1 MISSQKEKTRVMGSR
16 LQTGHSISSEDGHRE
31 AERSAAI
38 PALGFSIMEGP
49 RQEKIKHDGRKY
61 VLNAR

>member
-1 MISSQKEKTRVMGSR
+1 MVSR

-31 AERSAAI
+31 AERSVAI

-49 RQEKIKHDGRKY
+49 RQEKIKHDGREY